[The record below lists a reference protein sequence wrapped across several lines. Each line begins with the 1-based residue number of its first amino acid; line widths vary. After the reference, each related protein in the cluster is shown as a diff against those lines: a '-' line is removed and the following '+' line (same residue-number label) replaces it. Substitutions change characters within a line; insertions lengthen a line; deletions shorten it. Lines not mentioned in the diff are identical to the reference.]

1 MNILYTRIST
11 ASQNPSRQNY
21 NNKEYDHVIED
32 VCSGSVALFD
42 RCGGSELKKLISS
55 GVAFKLHVHTIDRL
69 GRNLQDI
76 LTSIQHFTENKISIH
91 FITQGLT
98 TLDNLGN
105 EVATCKLMIGILGT
119 VAEMERSQIRERQ
132 MEGIKIAK
140 LKGVFLGRKKGTSED
155 ALTFLSKPKN
165 RKVVEYLKKGYSHSE
180 ISKII
185 NINMNTITKIKKASS
200 IEILK
205 CCS

>member
-1 MNILYTRIST
+1 MKVLYTRIST

-21 NNKEYDHVIED
+21 NNKDYDHVIED

-42 RCGGSELKKLISS
+42 RCGGSELKKLINK
-55 GVAFKLHVHTIDRL
+55 GVSFSLHVHTIDRL

-76 LTSIQHFTENKISIH
+76 LTSIQYFTDNKISIH

-98 TLDNLGN
+98 TLDDSGN

-155 ALTFLSKPKN
+155 ALKFLSKPKN
-165 RKVVEYLKKGYSHSE
+165 QKVVEYLKKGYSHSE

-185 NINMNTITKIKKASS
+185 NINMNTITKIKKAC
-200 IEILK
+200 II
-205 CCS
+205 